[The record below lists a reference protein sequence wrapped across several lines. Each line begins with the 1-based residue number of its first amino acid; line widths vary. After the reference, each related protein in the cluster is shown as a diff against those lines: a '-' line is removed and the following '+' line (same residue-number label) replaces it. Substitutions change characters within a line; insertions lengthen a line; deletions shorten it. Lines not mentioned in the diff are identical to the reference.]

1 MEIVKHL
8 EMTRKTV
15 SIKPLV
21 KAMATFSGETYRI
34 KYKYLIVY

>member
-21 KAMATFSGETYRI
+21 KAMATFSGKITEFNI
-34 KYKYLIVY
+34 NI